1 MTSSNGLSLH
11 KQDTSFIR
19 LHALDNCAVA
29 TKRIAAGVDVIIEGE
44 SVCKTQ
50 QAIPPGHKIAIA
62 DIGAASPVI
71 KYGWPIGVATE
82 AIPAGAWIHS
92 HNLRNDHN
100 VDLSNWTSATV
111 DTSLPNLS
119 HRTFEGYHRPNGS
132 VGTRNYIA
140 VISTVNCSASVARW
154 SAARFDSDRLQQV
167 PNVDGVIAIRHETG
181 CGMAYEGQKHKMLE
195 RVLSGIAKHANVGGA
210 IIIGLGCEQ
219 ATTSHLMEHGQLVQ
233 LNGLPTELHA
243 ERDSF
248 PVLNIQQAGGTRAAI
263 AAIDDA
269 VTKMLPIVNEH
280 RRRPTSISQLRV
292 GLKCG
297 GSDGYSGITA
307 NPALGY
313 ASDLIVAA
321 GGTTVLG
328 ETTEVYG
335 AEHLLFKRARSKD
348 VATALHEKLQWW
360 EWYAGLFGE
369 EMDHNPSTGNK
380 AGGLTTIAEKSLG
393 AVSKSG
399 QSILND
405 VIDYAAPIRTS
416 GLVLMDSP
424 GFDPA
429 CVTGMMASGCN
440 VIVFTTGR
448 GSCFGSKPVPSIK
461 VATNSFLFQK
471 MNEDMD
477 FDSGRI
483 LSGQSLQANGTEMLD
498 MIIDVAS
505 GTKTKSELLGY
516 GDDEFIPW
524 TVGATL

>member
-1 MTSSNGLSLH
+1 M
-11 KQDTSFIR
+11 
-19 LHALDNCAVA
+19 VA
-29 TKRIAAGVDVIIEGE
+29 TAPIAAGSEIVAADGSIIIT
-44 SVCKTQ
+44 K
-50 QAIPPGHKIAIA
+50 AKIPPGHKVAIA
-62 DIGAASPVI
+62 AIAPDEPVI
-71 KYGWPIGVATE
+71 KYGWPIGVATGQIE
-82 AIPAGAWIHS
+82 PGDWIHS
-92 HNLRNDHN
+92 HNLRNDHL
-100 VDLSNWTSATV
+100 VDLTEWSSADAV
-111 DTSLPNLS
+111 ANLPDWS
-119 HRTFEGYHRPNGS
+119 GRTFEGFHRPNGK

-154 SAARFDSDRLQQV
+154 SASRFDVSRLADF

-195 RVLSGIAKHANVGGA
+195 RVLSGIAGHANVGGA
-210 IIIGLGCEQ
+210 VVIGLGCEQ
-219 ATTSHLMEHGQLVQ
+219 ATTAHLIDHTKLFQITNPNASAVDVNE
-233 LNGLPTELHA
+233 LPT
-243 ERDSF
+243 
-248 PVLNIQQAGGTRAAI
+248 LNIQQAGGTRAAI
-263 AAIDDA
+263 DAIDAA
-269 VTKMLPIVNEH
+269 VATMLPRVNAAK
-280 RRRPTSISQLRV
+280 RASASIKHLCV

-335 AEHLLFKRARSKD
+335 AEHLLMMRSRSKA
-348 VATALHEKLQWW
+348 VAEKLQAKLDWW
-360 EWYAGLFGE
+360 TWYAGLFGE

-399 QSILND
+399 NSILED
-405 VIDYAAPIRTS
+405 VIEYAAPVQGN

-440 VIVFTTGR
+440 VVVFTTGR

-461 VATNSFLFQK
+461 VATNSSLYK
-471 MNEDMD
+471 HMSEDMD
-477 FDSGRI
+477 FDSGRVLSDQTLEQNGAAMLEEI
-483 LSGQSLQANGTEMLD
+483 LQ
-498 MIIDVAS
+498 VAS
-505 GTKTKSELLGY
+505 GKKTKSEALGY